1 MSMNDAD
8 PCDPVLN
15 GDEIRNITFGKGLY
29 DASQVNELL
38 DRIAAELGAGRP
50 AGPLIASAT
59 FKRRPFVRGYN
70 AGAVDWFLE
79 QPPGHPGQGCLT
91 RTQ

>member
-1 MSMNDAD
+1 MRSGAER
-8 PCDPVLN
+8 
-15 GDEIRNITFGKGLY
+15 DEVQNITFGKGLY
-29 DASQVNELL
+29 DASQVDELL
-38 DRIAAELGAGRP
+38 DRIATELDAGRP